1 MTVTNIFTTK
11 AKFGEMGTR
20 FGLARLLSD
29 IDMESLG
36 DVSKVKYKPKKRID
50 LKKLEPK
57 SSEENLEPESV
68 EISTSSDDDK
78 DSSKRRKAGRRGTGP
93 ASSKQMRS
101 RRSQVSVAASSLEV
115 EGGKRGRHQARAGL

>member
-1 MTVTNIFTTK
+1 MTVTNISTTK
-11 AKFGEMGTR
+11 AKFGGMGTR

-78 DSSKRRKAGRRGTGP
+78 RFFQEKKSW
-93 ASSKQMRS
+93 
-101 RRSQVSVAASSLEV
+101 
-115 EGGKRGRHQARAGL
+115 

>member
-1 MTVTNIFTTK
+1 MTVTNISTTK
-11 AKFGEMGTR
+11 AKFGGMGTR

-57 SSEENLEPESV
+57 SNEENSEPESV

-78 DSSKRRKAGRRGTGP
+78 DSFKRRKAGGKRTVP

-115 EGGKRGRHQARAGL
+115 EGEMFR

>member
-1 MTVTNIFTTK
+1 
-11 AKFGEMGTR
+11 MGGWGP
-20 FGLARLLSD
+20 GLVWQDFSLTL
-29 IDMESLG
+29 MESLG

-78 DSSKRRKAGRRGTGP
+78 RFFQEKKSWWKKDW
-93 ASSKQMRS
+93 ASIFKTN
-101 RRSQVSVAASSLEV
+101 E
-115 EGGKRGRHQARAGL
+115 E